1 MGFNKGRLML
11 NEAVAEFVERKFIM
25 AVDKLASRTKKVTV
39 SSVYGNMDQNYDSI
53 IENYPYHIT
62 MQSIADRWFQ
72 NQKNYRSSNLERHLI
87 ESMTGVFVRR
97 HYHNHIDNIKREFC
111 DITGESECCIFTV
124 NHGAIDR
131 INRTKMKLLI
141 TIIAR
146 HIDDRFL
153 YILPIQSTIAMLTF
167 YIGIIQPLKAFVHY
181 DFHISSGKEHD
192 EYGLRR
198 LRIRRIYP
206 FMIPE
211 YAAFT
216 YPAISSEIF
225 KEGAFGDAC
234 GDFIRTIIQSTYEL
248 CFKRFLH
255 GTIGYALFDP
265 EPIHVEFHSKDSE
278 FLKENME
285 PEKSHK
291 TKEDEK
297 YSRINTQIP
306 EYLNMSKLISACK
319 MYSFDEF
326 RDVFMCD
333 IPIIRLLAKNPYQA
347 DQVFVY
353 FATRFGYGTYGF
365 ANICVIREVLTMTTA
380 DMWTKES
387 LVIATDLLIYIDQY
401 MS

>member
-1 MGFNKGRLML
+1 MGFNRGRLML
-11 NEAVAEFVERKFIM
+11 NEVVAKLFEKKIEKKFIM
-25 AVDKLASRTKKVTV
+25 AVDKLASKSKKVTV

-62 MQSIADRWFQ
+62 MQSIADRVFQ
-72 NQKNYRSSNLERHLI
+72 NQKNYQSSNLERRWI
-87 ESMTGVFVRR
+87 EYMTGIFVRR
-97 HYHNHIDNIKREFC
+97 HYRNHIDDIKQEFC

-124 NHGAIDR
+124 NHGVIDR

-153 YILPIQSTIAMLTF
+153 YILPIQSTIALLTF

-181 DFHISSGKEHD
+181 DFHTSSGEEHD
-192 EYGLRR
+192 EYGLSR
-198 LRIRRIYP
+198 LRMRRIYP
-206 FMIPE
+206 FMLPE

-216 YPAISSEIF
+216 YPAVSTEIF
-225 KEGAFGDAC
+225 KETAFGEAC
-234 GDFIRTIIQSTYEL
+234 RVFIGIIIQSTYEL

-255 GTIGYALFDP
+255 GTIGYSLFDP
-265 EPIHVEFHSKDSE
+265 EPLHVEFHSKDSD

-285 PEKSHK
+285 QEKSHK
-291 TKEDEK
+291 TKKDEK

-306 EYLNMSKLISACK
+306 DYLNMSKLTTTCE

-326 RDVFMCD
+326 RDVFMSD
-333 IPIIRLLAKNPYQA
+333 TLIIQLLAKNPYQS
-347 DQVFVY
+347 DQEFVY

-365 ANICVIREVLTMTTA
+365 TYISVIREMLTKMQ
-380 DMWTKES
+380 DNIS
-387 LVIATDLLIYIDQY
+387 FPIATDLLIYIDHY
-401 MS
+401 VS